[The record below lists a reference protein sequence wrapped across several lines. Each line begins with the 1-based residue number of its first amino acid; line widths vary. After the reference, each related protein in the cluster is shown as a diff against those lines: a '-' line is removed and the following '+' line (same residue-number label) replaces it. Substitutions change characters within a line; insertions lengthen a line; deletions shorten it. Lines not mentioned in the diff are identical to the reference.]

1 MSLLEKDALD
11 WWETVP
17 GSRNR
22 PATLTWNDFLKEFA
36 DKYTP
41 PVYRNRKKVE
51 FLEIKQNE
59 LSVAEYELQFVRL
72 SKYAPEE
79 VSTDEL
85 RRDRFERGL
94 RLEIREKIAI
104 KPPSYGA
111 LLEAALRAEE
121 TSIERSSTEAKRKK
135 LTGNLNPTV
144 GQSGAF
150 SFRGSGSQRGWFR
163 GRGVGQTSRS
173 PSMFSSRGGSISVG
187 SGARHGPARSFSG
200 RSIPSCSN
208 CGRRHTGDCWG
219 ARPII
224 CYHCHQP
231 GHIVRDCPTWGDDTR
246 GPQTSRVSSVGEN
259 SQWAGTSRGQGRGG
273 RGSGNLS
280 MTSTGQSSQPQP
292 QARVYAITKE
302 QAPTA
307 PEVITG
313 SFSICDFSAHV
324 LIDPGSTCSFISRD
338 FASHVHAK
346 IEPFGHDLHVSMP
359 AGGFMLVNTV
369 VRSCPVVVE
378 GVTLY
383 ADLVVIDLREFDV
396 IMGMNWLAKVM
407 VEVNGQMKTV
417 IVGERKVIPNCLIS
431 AVTAFNLIKEGCVA
445 YLASVHDTMKV
456 SPGVLDV
463 PVVREFPDVFPDE
476 LPGLPPHREVD
487 FEIDT
492 IPGAAP
498 ISIAPYRMAPSE
510 LKELKKQLEELLDKG
525 FIRPSI
531 SPWGAP
537 VLFVKK
543 KDGSMRLCVD
553 YRQLNRITIKNKY
566 PLPRIDDLLDQ
577 LKGAT
582 VFSKID
588 LRSGYWQLRIEEE
601 SIPKTAFRT
610 RYGHYEFVVMPFG
623 LTNAPAA
630 FMALMNKTLQP
641 FLDQFVI
648 VFIDDIL
655 IYSSSPEEHEQHLRT
670 ILQILREKQ
679 LYEGVQPDPAK
690 VKAILEWEPPKNVS
704 EIRSFL
710 GLAGYYRRFV
720 KDFSIIAKPLTNLLK
735 KNAPFNWNDKC
746 AQSFEELKKRLTSA
760 PILALPSGD
769 GGYVVFTDAS
779 RQGLE
784 CVLMQHG
791 RVIAYASRQLRPHEM
806 NYPTHNLELAAIV
819 HALKIWRH
827 YLYGETFQI
836 FTNHK
841 SLKYIATQKE
851 LNLRQRR
858 WMELLKDY
866 DCTIDYH
873 PGKANIVADA
883 LSRKTVDQLAG
894 MICYNMEYLTALRAM
909 DVHFGIGGDIILAT
923 IHVKPSLKD
932 KIKDAQAK
940 DPYLQRMKAK
950 VQKGKSDQFIIQED
964 GTLFNGKCICVPN
977 VEELRME
984 IMHEAYYAPYAM
996 HPGSTKMYRD
1006 LRPYYWWPTMKK
1018 NVAEFVAKCLTCQQ
1032 VKAEHQAPAG
1042 KLHPLIIPE
1051 WKWEKITMDFV
1062 IRLPRT
1068 FRRHDVIWVIV
1079 DRLTKSAHFLP
1090 IRQNDSLDK
1099 LAELYVSE
1107 IVRLHGIPTSIVSDR
1122 DPRFTS
1128 HFWGSLQTALGTKLH
1143 FSTAFHPQ
1151 TDGQSERTIHT
1162 LEDMMRACVI
1172 ESRGN
1177 WDDHLPLMEFAYN
1190 NSFHSSIGM
1199 APYEALQ
1206 LEGPELVQETVDKI
1220 KTVEKCLKAAQDRQ
1234 KSYVDKHRREI
1245 EYKVREKV
1253 FLKVSP
1259 WRGILRFGKQGKL
1272 SPRYIRPYEILER
1285 VGPLAYRLALPT
1297 ELSQIHDVFHVS
1309 MLRRY
1314 RSDPSHILH
1323 EPEKEISED

>member
-1 MSLLEKDALD
+1 MEASRENAAGPTESIESVQGHDSGSEHQGEETGAKVFAGTTDPAEAEEWLRNTERVLDRIECTSEQKLRYAVSLLEKDALD

-104 KPPSYGA
+104 KPPSYG
-111 LLEAALRAEE
+111 
-121 TSIERSSTEAKRKK
+121 
-135 LTGNLNPTV
+135 NLNPTV

-150 SFRGSGSQRGWFR
+150 SFRGSSSQRGWFR

-537 VLFVKK
+537 VLF
-543 KDGSMRLCVD
+543 
-553 YRQLNRITIKNKY
+553 LNRITIKNKY

-679 LYEGVQPDPAK
+679 L
-690 VKAILEWEPPKNVS
+690 
-704 EIRSFL
+704 RMHH
-710 GLAGYYRRFV
+710 
-720 KDFSIIAKPLTNLLK
+720 
-735 KNAPFNWNDKC
+735 FNWNDKC

-769 GGYVVFTDAS
+769 GGYV
-779 RQGLE
+779 
-784 CVLMQHG
+784 HG

-806 NYPTHNLELAAIV
+806 NYPTHDLELAAIV

-836 FTNHK
+836 FTDHK
-841 SLKYIATQKE
+841 SLKYIPTQKE

-909 DVHFGIGGDIILAT
+909 DVHFSIGGDILLAT
-923 IHVKPSLKD
+923 IQVKPSLKD

-964 GTLFNGKCICVPN
+964 GTLFNGKRICVPN

-984 IMHEAYYAPYAM
+984 IMHEAHYAPYAM

-1042 KLHPLIIPE
+1042 KLHPLTIPE

-1062 IRLPRT
+1062 IGLPRT
-1068 FRRHDVIWVIV
+1068 FRRHDAIWVIV

-1151 TDGQSERTIHT
+1151 TDGQSERTIQT

-1172 ESRGN
+1172 EFRGN

-1199 APYEALQ
+1199 APYEALYGRKCRSPICWDIEGLRQ
-1206 LEGPELVQETVDKI
+1206 LEGPELVQET
-1220 KTVEKCLKAAQDRQ
+1220 
-1234 KSYVDKHRREI
+1234 
-1245 EYKVREKV
+1245 
-1253 FLKVSP
+1253 
-1259 WRGILRFGKQGKL
+1259 
-1272 SPRYIRPYEILER
+1272 
-1285 VGPLAYRLALPT
+1285 
-1297 ELSQIHDVFHVS
+1297 
-1309 MLRRY
+1309 
-1314 RSDPSHILH
+1314 
-1323 EPEKEISED
+1323 